1 MKKLIRIT
9 TVPISLSGLL
19 TGQLSFMKNHY
30 DIIGISS
37 GGKGLEH
44 VKKQEGIPVIP
55 VEMTRSITPLK
66 DLKALISLYK
76 VLKKEKPFIIHSHT
90 PKAGT
95 LGMIAAK
102 MAGVPHRLHTIAGM
116 PLLEATGIKRVI
128 LNYVEKITYKCAT
141 KIYPNSHG
149 LNTIILDNNFTQP
162 SKLKVL
168 GNGSSNGIDTDYFN
182 PSLFDEKSKKEL
194 RDSLGIKKEDYVFIF
209 VGRLV
214 SDKGI
219 NELIKAFEKIDSQEK
234 NVKLLLVGTFEKE
247 LDPLKKE
254 TEDYIINAEHL
265 IGVGWKEDVRAYFSI
280 ANCLVFP
287 SYREG
292 FPNVVMQ
299 AGAMGLPSIVS
310 NINGCN
316 EIIINGENGFIIPPK
331 SVDELYEKMILLFK
345 QKENIFCSQECRNLI
360 VTRYNRKFI
369 WNEILKEYK
378 ALEKQ

>member
-19 TGQLSFMKNHY
+19 TGQLNFMKKHY
-30 DIIGISS
+30 NIIGVSS

-44 VKKQEGIPVIP
+44 VKKQEGISIIP

-76 VLKKEKPFIIHSHT
+76 ILKKEKPFIVHSHT

-182 PSLFDEKSKKEL
+182 PSLFDKKSKKEL
-194 RDSLGIKKEDYVFIF
+194 RDSLGIKKGDYVFVF

-219 NELIKAFEKIDSQEK
+219 NELIKAFEKIASQEK

-254 TEDYIINAEHL
+254 TEEYIINAEHL

-316 EIIINGENGFIIPPK
+316 EIIINGKNGFIIPPK

-345 QKENIFCSQECRNLI
+345 QKKNIFCSQECRNLI
-360 VTRYNRKFI
+360 VTRYNRQFI
-369 WNEILKEYK
+369 WDEILKEYK
-378 ALEKQ
+378 ALERQ